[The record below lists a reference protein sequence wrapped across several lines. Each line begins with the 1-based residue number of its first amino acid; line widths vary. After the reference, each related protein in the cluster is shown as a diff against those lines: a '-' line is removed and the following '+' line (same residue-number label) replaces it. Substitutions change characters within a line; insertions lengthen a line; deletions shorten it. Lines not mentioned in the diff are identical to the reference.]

1 MSRVRAPGL
10 ILQTENMALPPKGAT
25 AKKIT
30 SSVSK
35 TVKGGKALGNRK
47 PLQDISNSS
56 AITNDASKR
65 KKNQE
70 KNEKNILQEGFLHDH
85 KKCVEAQRA
94 GMDKQL
100 FDAFLSEHGLLS
112 PCPTSPK
119 SKEPEAYIASAP
131 RFLELEL
138 VPELPTMDD
147 DVAFRCSSPI
157 FCDSPPRS
165 SPQYELPELVLRP

>member
-10 ILQTENMALPPKGAT
+10 ILQTENIDLPPKGAT
-25 AKKIT
+25 AKNIT
-30 SSVSK
+30 TSISK

-56 AITNDASKR
+56 AITNNTSKR

-70 KNEKNILQEGFLHDH
+70 KNEKSFLQEGFLHDH

-94 GMDKQL
+94 GMNKRL
-100 FDAFLSEHGLLS
+100 FDVFLSEHGLLS
-112 PCPTSPK
+112 PGPSSPK
-119 SKEPEAYIASAP
+119 SKEPEVYIASSP

-138 VPELPTMDD
+138 VAELPTMDD
-147 DVAFRCSSPI
+147 VVFRCSSPI
-157 FCDSPPRS
+157 FCDSPPS
-165 SPQYELPELVLRP
+165 SPSQYELPELVLRP